1 MKQPEKSATQSPIRD
16 AQEKALGPSE
26 QATEITIAFDDNRFA
41 SLLFGHYDQN
51 LARIERRLG
60 VSAHAIGNHVTIK
73 GVADA
78 CDHARRVLEALYLRV
93 KQGQTIS
100 LGDVDGAV
108 QEGALQGNLFPKDE
122 IGRTS
127 FDQVN
132 TRKRGPVR
140 ARNAAQDVYLRALK
154 RFELV
159 FAEGPAGTGKTWLA
173 VGHAVSLL
181 EQGAV
186 ERLILSRPAVE
197 AGERLGFLPGDMRE
211 KVDPY
216 LRPIYDALHDFMDG
230 RMVERGLQT
239 GMIEV
244 APLAFM
250 RGRTLTSACVLLDEA
265 QNATSM
271 QMKMFLTR
279 LGEGSRMIITGDP
292 SQTDLLPGQ
301 KSGLSEAIALLSDLE
316 GIGHVKFRDS
326 DVVRHDLVRR
336 IVGAYEAA
344 ANASK
349 VTK

>member
-1 MKQPEKSATQSPIRD
+1 
-16 AQEKALGPSE
+16 
-26 QATEITIAFDDNRFA
+26 
-41 SLLFGHYDQN
+41 
-51 LARIERRLG
+51 
-60 VSAHAIGNHVTIK
+60 
-73 GVADA
+73 
-78 CDHARRVLEALYLRV
+78 
-93 KQGQTIS
+93 
-100 LGDVDGAV
+100 
-108 QEGALQGNLFPKDE
+108 
-122 IGRTS
+122 
-127 FDQVN
+127 
-132 TRKRGPVR
+132 
-140 ARNAAQDVYLRALK
+140 
-154 RFELV
+154 
-159 FAEGPAGTGKTWLA
+159 
-173 VGHAVSLL
+173 
-181 EQGAV
+181 
-186 ERLILSRPAVE
+186 
-197 AGERLGFLPGDMRE
+197 
-211 KVDPY
+211 
-216 LRPIYDALHDFMDG
+216 
-230 RMVERGLQT
+230 
-239 GMIEV
+239 MIEV